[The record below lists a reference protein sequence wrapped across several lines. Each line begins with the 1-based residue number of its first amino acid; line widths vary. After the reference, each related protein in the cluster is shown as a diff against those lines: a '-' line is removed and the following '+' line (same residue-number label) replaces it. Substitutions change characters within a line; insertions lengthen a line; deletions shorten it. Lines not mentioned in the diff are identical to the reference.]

1 MTSTWQTYS
10 FTIMFYSSFLYST
23 FTVGVHRQHSILNSL
38 YLGHTSLRNRSLN
51 NTTLK
56 SCFFYARSHRQL
68 SSIIKQRI
76 MFLLCNCFFRVIFIV
91 VGVHVRFE
99 LVLVGF
105 YSLDRS
111 CEDDRIL
118 YYVTIH
124 SPKRSKQNYAHR
136 TPCSVLIKGC
146 CVWFIP

>member
-1 MTSTWQTYS
+1 
-10 FTIMFYSSFLYST
+10 
-23 FTVGVHRQHSILNSL
+23 
-38 YLGHTSLRNRSLN
+38 
-51 NTTLK
+51 
-56 SCFFYARSHRQL
+56 
-68 SSIIKQRI
+68 

-91 VGVHVRFE
+91 VGVHVRFG

-146 CVWFIP
+146 CVWLRSARLYHKEGTYLPTIDTYIGMMRNNL